1 LRLWVARTCVA
12 KPTDYSDAVS
22 PNLVPWN
29 PKDIRSVAALE
40 DELRRDMYLLIRRA
54 RTPLSREDVSRE
66 LGISVKLAAFHLDKL
81 VDRGLL
87 KAHFGRPKGRSGPG
101 AGRSSKFYEPAD
113 AEVAVSI
120 PGRDYELI
128 GSVLAE
134 ALGAGGP
141 QGTRA
146 AIEAARAKGF
156 EIAQKV
162 DRRLAK
168 SKPRPLLAA
177 DRRLKALEYEPY
189 RVSGGEIR
197 LKNCPFHGLAS
208 QASDVVCPINRGLV
222 EGIVSG
228 LDLSV
233 EQVSHGP
240 SNGDCCV
247 ALRSGRSGPN
257 TK

>member
-1 LRLWVARTCVA
+1 
-12 KPTDYSDAVS
+12 
-22 PNLVPWN
+22 VPWN
-29 PKDIRSVAALE
+29 PKDVRSIAALE

-81 VDRGLL
+81 VDRELL

-101 AGRSSKFYEPAD
+101 AGRSSKFYEPVD
-113 AEVAVSI
+113 EVVAVSI

-128 GSVLAE
+128 GAVLAE

-141 QGTRA
+141 QGTRG
-146 AIEAARAKGF
+146 AIEAARAKGY
-156 EIAQKV
+156 EIAQKLGG
-162 DRRLAK
+162 R
-168 SKPRPLLAA
+168 SKGQHRPLPTAE
-177 DRRLKALEYEPY
+177 RRLKALEYEPN
-189 RVSGGEIR
+189 RVSAGEIR

-208 QASDVVCPINRGLV
+208 QASDVVCPINRGLI

-228 LDLSV
+228 LDLTV
-233 EQVSHGP
+233 EQVSLGP

-247 ALRSGRSGPN
+247 ALRSRSSGRSAPN